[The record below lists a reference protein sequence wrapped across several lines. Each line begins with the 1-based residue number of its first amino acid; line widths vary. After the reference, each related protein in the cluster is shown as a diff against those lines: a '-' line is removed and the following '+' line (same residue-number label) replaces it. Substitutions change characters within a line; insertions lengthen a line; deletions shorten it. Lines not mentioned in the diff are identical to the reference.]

1 MLIYSPLLM
10 LEESFGVVSV
20 ELFPAESLQ
29 VLFLLEDIGE
39 DETDE
44 NGSDE
49 TDETVEQ
56 EARRRQVFDEENNA
70 NTAEEARESRLAAD
84 AREEDAHEEEAAEA
98 TGEEPKDFLE
108 EIKQGENFPCGHEQ
122 GDAHADSTRDDA
134 GAACHFQGLL
144 RRCLRT
150 PALVEVDAEGRG
162 HGVDV

>member
-1 MLIYSPLLM
+1 M
-10 LEESFGVVSV
+10 LEDLFGVVSV

-39 DETDE
+39 EETNE

-49 TDETVEQ
+49 ADETVEQ

-70 NTAEEARESRLAAD
+70 NTAEEAREGRLAAN
-84 AREEDAHEEEAAEA
+84 AREEDAHEEEAAQTA
-98 TGEEPKDFLE
+98 GEESEDFLE

-122 GDAHADSTRDDA
+122 GDAHADGARDDA
-134 GAACHFQGLL
+134 GVACHFQGLL

-150 PALVEVDAEGRG
+150 PTLVEVDAEGRG

>member
-1 MLIYSPLLM
+1 M

-56 EARRRQVFDEENNA
+56 EATLCLAVLMGYNVSMYANSDDEKKKQFMLERSKYILSQLPHSQLR
-70 NTAEEARESRLAAD
+70 TRL
-84 AREEDAHEEEAAEA
+84 
-98 TGEEPKDFLE
+98 LY
-108 EIKQGENFPCGHEQ
+108 C
-122 GDAHADSTRDDA
+122 
-134 GAACHFQGLL
+134 
-144 RRCLRT
+144 CLRF
-150 PALVEVDAEGRG
+150 VNQK
-162 HGVDV
+162 